1 MNIQTGIVVALAIV
15 VVGIFFIFPQMSPFG
30 GSVAVTEGTVA
41 GTTTDTNPNTMA
53 TEQTAVEMTTTASGL
68 MLADLV
74 VGTGETVVAGDQ
86 ISVNYVGMLADG
98 TVFDA
103 SASHGGPA
111 TFAIGVGQVIPGW
124 DEGVVGM
131 KEGGKRKLVIPAN
144 LAYGDAGVSG
154 VIPGGATLTFEVEVV
169 KVTHAQ

>member
-1 MNIQTGIVVALAIV
+1 MNIQTGIAVTLGIV
-15 VVGIFFIFPQMSPFG
+15 VVGVFFIFPQFSPFG
-30 GSVAVTEGTVA
+30 ATGGNEGFVA
-41 GTTTDTNPNTMA
+41 GATNYTNTMA
-53 TEQTAVEMTTTASGL
+53 TESTTTASGL
-68 MLADLV
+68 QIIELA
-74 VGTGETVVAGDQ
+74 VGTGETVVVGDQ

-103 SASHGGPA
+103 SANRGAPSS
-111 TFAIGVGQVIPGW
+111 FFIGVGQVIPGW

-131 KEGGKRKLVIPAN
+131 KEGGKRKLVIPAE
-144 LAYGDAGVSG
+144 LAYGANGIPG